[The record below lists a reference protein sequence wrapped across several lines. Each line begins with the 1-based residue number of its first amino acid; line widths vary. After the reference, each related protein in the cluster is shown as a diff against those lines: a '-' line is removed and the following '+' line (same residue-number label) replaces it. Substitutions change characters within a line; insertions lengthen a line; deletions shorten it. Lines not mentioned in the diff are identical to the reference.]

1 MRNCRTKPI
10 QQTRVVLVA
19 DGVYGRLLI
28 RMLDEL
34 DLHQVSVVPH
44 IEEARRL
51 CQQGAADACLLVV
64 HNFVAD
70 ELSARNLERLAPGC
84 DSGVPSLL
92 LADVVTPYVAQAARR
107 SGYLSAVPI
116 TNTPRLLYRRISAL
130 LQKSRRAR
138 VHSDAGASH
147 SPQRIDIDMLRYATE
162 HGGPKPTLH

>member
-1 MRNCRTKPI
+1 
-10 QQTRVVLVA
+10 
-19 DGVYGRLLI
+19 
-28 RMLDEL
+28 MLDEL
-34 DLHQVSVVPH
+34 DLHQVSIVPH

-64 HNFVAD
+64 RNFVAD
-70 ELSARNLERLAPGC
+70 EISAQNLELLAPGC
-84 DSGVPSLL
+84 GSGVPSLL

-116 TNTPRLLYRRISAL
+116 TTTPRVLYRRISAL

-138 VHSDAGASH
+138 MSGNAGVSSA
-147 SPQRIDIDMLRYATE
+147 PQRTDVDMLRFPAE